1 MSDTGVF
8 LTRGGEGLDRRGF
21 TLAEVEKMIDAGIL
35 DRDEKFELIDGE
47 IVPMMSPQASPHMQ
61 MKGRIARWLGAAA
74 PQSLEVVADAT
85 LVLAEKTFL
94 EPDIL
99 VYRADKRRRY
109 VRADQALLAV
119 EVVDTSRSRDLSTK
133 APRYGAAGVPDL
145 WVVEIERTR
154 HLRLPR
160 TRERKL
166 AQSDAGRLRGFARTA
181 VLAGSKH
188 SDLRLRAEVKLSNPS
203 VLLSATAAAARAS
216 SASRRNPRSPG
227 RRRRPCSPG
236 LMLRATR
243 PARRARCG
251 RRH

>member
-119 EVVDTSRSRDLSTK
+119 EVADTSRSRDLSTK

-145 WVVEIERTR
+145 WVVELNERVTYVCR
-154 HLRLPR
+154 GPVSESWPNPMQVGFGDSLAPLFLPDQNIR
-160 TRERKL
+160 I
-166 AQSDAGRLRGFARTA
+166 SDFEQ
-181 VLAGSKH
+181 K
-188 SDLRLRAEVKLSNPS
+188 
-203 VLLSATAAAARAS
+203 
-216 SASRRNPRSPG
+216 
-227 RRRRPCSPG
+227 
-236 LMLRATR
+236 
-243 PARRARCG
+243 
-251 RRH
+251 